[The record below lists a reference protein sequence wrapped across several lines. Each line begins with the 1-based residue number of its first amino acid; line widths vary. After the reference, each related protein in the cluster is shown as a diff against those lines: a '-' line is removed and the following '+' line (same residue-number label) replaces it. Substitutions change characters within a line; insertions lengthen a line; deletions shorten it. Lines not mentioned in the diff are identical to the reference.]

1 LRDSFAEMMETVDR
15 VQEKLAQFIE
25 IGPNLSFKESYAELI
40 KCKEFT
46 DKIDKKLKERDKI
59 KTDSINYA
67 TDLAAYLMCRVLSLM
82 YEHTALVTFTSNLK
96 EELIKARKPKKK
108 KHVNKFTKS

>member
-1 LRDSFAEMMETVDR
+1 LRDSFAEMMETVDGI
-15 VQEKLAQFIE
+15 QEKLAQFIE
-25 IGPNLSFKESYAELI
+25 IGPNLSFKESHAELI

-59 KTDSINYA
+59 KTDSSTYA
-67 TDLAAYLMCRVLSLM
+67 TDLAAYLMCRLLSLM
-82 YEHTALVTFTSNLK
+82 YENTALVTFASNLK
-96 EELIKARKPKKK
+96 EELFKTSKSKKK